1 MPITP
6 NSDITTAFRGWE
18 ARVKSRCASRFKT
31 WRSWKLGDTAADDEV
46 STNLCPYIRLTPM
59 VSAETR
65 VVSCGTLTESATPI
79 RVMIELYTAGYGWD
93 DMSNLWGILS
103 DAMWPQDATERDAMD
118 DALRLLNID
127 DVKPI
132 RPAMPASP
140 ADFGGGIIRGVGEII
155 LDVKAGT

>member
-1 MPITP
+1 
-6 NSDITTAFRGWE
+6 
-18 ARVKSRCASRFKT
+18 
-31 WRSWKLGDTAADDEV
+31 
-46 STNLCPYIRLTPM
+46 M

-65 VVSCGTLTESATPI
+65 VVSCGTLTESAVSI

-132 RPAMPASP
+132 RPAMPTTP
-140 ADFGGGIIRGVGEII
+140 ADFGGGIIRGIGEIV
-155 LDVKAGT
+155 LDVKVGT